1 MREQQD
7 LVYRDAPASGAVP
20 PGRPAPANHDWS
32 REVVPTSTLLFRYSA
47 LTFNAHRIHYD
58 RDYAMREEGYPGL
71 VVHGPL
77 VATLLLDLAYVA
89 LPGLRVRRFDFRAT
103 RPLFDSAPFHV
114 CARRAVQPNRLELW
128 SRDADGFVTTEANLD
143 YE

>member
-1 MREQQD
+1 MTTNND
-7 LVYRDAPASGAVP
+7 LAQIEASGLPAR
-20 PGRPAPANHDWS
+20 PGEAIR
-32 REVVPTSTLLFRYSA
+32 RTSTIRTVERNSA

-77 VATLLLDLAYVA
+77 VATLLLDLVYIA

-143 YE
+143 YERL